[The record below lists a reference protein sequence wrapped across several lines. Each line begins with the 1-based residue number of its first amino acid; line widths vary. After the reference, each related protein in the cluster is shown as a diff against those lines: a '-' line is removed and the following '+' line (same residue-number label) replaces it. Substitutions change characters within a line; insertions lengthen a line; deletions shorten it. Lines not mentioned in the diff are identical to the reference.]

1 MTIRNDDDKV
11 GYGKGDKATRLLG
24 VTPMIEGRRIT
35 IPKEA
40 TWLAEFQHEVVLF
53 PKGKHDDQVDSLSQ
67 FLKWLDEPDGTT
79 VVGTIC
85 W

>member
-1 MTIRNDDDKV
+1 
-11 GYGKGDKATRLLG
+11 
-24 VTPMIEGRRIT
+24 MIEGRRIA

-40 TWLAEFQHEVVLF
+40 PWLADFQREVVLF

-85 W
+85 F